1 MTPRGPQDG
10 GGGSG
15 TAVRTRPSARTQ
27 PSGRGTPARRR
38 PPRLLTLTDPR
49 RRLRVAC
56 VVLAVVLSLFL
67 GRLLQLQVVDG
78 TGYAARA
85 EAGRT
90 RTVVLP
96 AQRGNITDIH
106 GAVLAT
112 SVAAKNVTVDQ
123 TLVTDPAQT
132 AMELAPI
139 LGVDAAGLLQK
150 LTGTK
155 RFAYVARQVTPDVWQ
170 QIAALQLPGIFSED
184 TTQRVYPDGSLA
196 ASVVGFVG
204 RDGNG
209 LGGIELGDESLLA
222 GVDGSDRYEAAAGGH
237 EIPTAASQEQ
247 AAVDGSSIRLTIDR
261 DIQWM
266 AEQELAHQVKAARAE
281 SGTVVVMDPRTGA
294 ILALATEPTFDPTDP
309 GAANVTDRG
318 NRALSDVYEPGS
330 TSKIMTVAAALQEK
344 KVTPNTVV
352 TVPNTLMRG
361 GRLFHDDVSHGT
373 WHLTVTGVLAKS
385 SNIGAIQIGES
396 VGRTTLYDY
405 LQKFGIGQ
413 PTGLG
418 FPGESRGI
426 LTSPSKW
433 SAAQFATVSFG
444 QGLSLNAVQAAS
456 VYATIANNGVRVEP
470 TLVAGTVSPEGTF
483 TSAPAPTQTQV
494 VSAQT
499 AATVRAMLES
509 VVSDDGTAPKA
520 KIPGYRVAGK
530 TGTANRVDPMTG
542 RYHGYTASFI
552 GFAPADNPQLVVA
565 VTLQNPL
572 NGHFGGQLAAPVF
585 KDVMSFALQTLA
597 IPPTGTRPPHL
608 RLTAN

>member
-1 MTPRGPQDG
+1 
-10 GGGSG
+10 
-15 TAVRTRPSARTQ
+15 
-27 PSGRGTPARRR
+27 
-38 PPRLLTLTDPR
+38 
-49 RRLRVAC
+49 
-56 VVLAVVLSLFL
+56 
-67 GRLLQLQVVDG
+67 
-78 TGYAARA
+78 
-85 EAGRT
+85 
-90 RTVVLP
+90 
-96 AQRGNITDIH
+96 
-106 GAVLAT
+106 
-112 SVAAKNVTVDQ
+112 
-123 TLVTDPAQT
+123 
-132 AMELAPI
+132 
-139 LGVDAAGLLQK
+139 
-150 LTGTK
+150 
-155 RFAYVARQVTPDVWQ
+155 VTPDVWKQ
-170 QIAALQLPGIFSED
+170 VAALQLPGIFSED

-222 GVDGSDRYEAAAGGH
+222 GVDGSDTYEAAAGGH
-237 EIPTAASQEQ
+237 EIPTASSQEK
-247 AAVDGSSIRLTIDR
+247 AAVDGSTIRLTIDR

-266 AEQELAHQVKAARAE
+266 AEQELARQVKAARAE

-309 GAANVTDRG
+309 GAADVADRG

-330 TSKIMTVAAALQEK
+330 TSKIMTVSAALEEK
-344 KVTPNTVV
+344 KVTPNTVI
-352 TVPNTLMRG
+352 TVPNSIMRG
-361 GRLFHDDVSHGT
+361 GRLFHDDVSHST

-396 VGRTTLYDY
+396 IGRNALYDY
-405 LQKFGIGQ
+405 LQKFGIGE

-426 LTSPSKW
+426 LTSPAKW

-470 TLVAGTVSPEGTF
+470 TLVAGTVNPAGTF
-483 TSAPAPTQTQV
+483 TSSPAPTQTRV

-552 GFAPADNPQLVVA
+552 GFAPADDPRLVVA

-585 KDVMSFALQTLA
+585 KSVMSFALQTLA
-597 IPPTGTRPPHL
+597 VPPTGTRPPHL
-608 RLTAN
+608 RLTAH